1 MFNKY
6 QKKKDDSKVLL
17 LYLLLNGND
26 TEKIKMIEEVEDSRR
41 KVIYGVTSEVVNG
54 RQFEQEIEK
63 IQSLIIC
70 SPQSYELYSNS
81 RLIHIYTPKE
91 GNEICINDMA
101 VISRVMVIEE
111 NCIVSSNAIEA
122 KSPEDI
128 EHLGFMYFYEYV
140 RTGKMIIG
148 KWKAVY
154 ENDNGLFQICYNP
167 DGYPVE
173 KDEKEIKQDSENTEV
188 EESEQDNETQEKS
201 EEKKKGIELVLFSS
215 VEIDRTATYKF
226 VIYIITKLRDEIYNN
241 IGCRQN
247 NFRITD
253 YELVVN
259 D

>member
-26 TEKIKMIEEVEDSRR
+26 TEKIKMIEEVEDARR

-54 RQFEQEIEK
+54 RQFEQEIES

-70 SPQSYELYSNS
+70 SPQSYELYSDS
-81 RLIHIYTPKE
+81 KLIHIYTPKE

-111 NCIVSSNAIEA
+111 NCIVSSNAIEE

-128 EHLGFMYFYEYV
+128 EQLGFMYFYEYV

-154 ENDNGLFQICYNP
+154 ENENGLFQICYNP
-167 DGYPVE
+167 NGYPVKE
-173 KDEKEIKQDSENTEV
+173 KKKKSEQKNETEV
-188 EESEQDNETQEKS
+188 KQEQ
-201 EEKKKGIELVLFSS
+201 KKLDKGIELVLFSS

-226 VIYIITKLRDEIYNN
+226 IIYIITKLRDEIYNK
-241 IGCRQN
+241 IGCEQN

-259 D
+259 DRNG